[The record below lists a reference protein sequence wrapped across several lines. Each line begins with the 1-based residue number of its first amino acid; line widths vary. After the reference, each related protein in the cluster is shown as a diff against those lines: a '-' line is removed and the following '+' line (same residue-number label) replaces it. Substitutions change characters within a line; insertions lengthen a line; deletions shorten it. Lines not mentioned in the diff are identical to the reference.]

1 MGRLIRKIGSPFW
14 IARFYANGRDVSRST
29 KTADRKEAAKLVRR
43 WEAAARGEHAI
54 DEDFRA
60 VLQGLIALEAEAK
73 DDPATLA
80 QVRQRRRAMASQLMR
95 DGGTGMPISDAWQ
108 AWLASPRKR
117 DPKACTLAS
126 YDAAWKRFTGWTKRK
141 GFKDLAEITP
151 LEAEDYARDLK
162 GEAFAPR
169 TYNGHMKFLRAFFKT
184 LRLRASLPENPF
196 DGVVLMEGATL
207 SRRELTP
214 EELAKVFA
222 AATGSLRVML
232 AVGVFTGLRL
242 GDVCHLKWSTIDFKR
257 AILTVVPGKTA
268 RKGKTVTIPLHPTLV
283 QTLADWQA
291 HAPGEL
297 VFPAEAADYARGTDY
312 VTDRFQD
319 LFTSCGIQ
327 TTEKVE
333 GRTLP
338 RLLVSFHSLRHSFVS
353 LAAAAGAPQ
362 HVIQALVGHGS
373 PAMTAHYTHVDN
385 EQRRKAIEALPGLPA
400 LAPASR
406 M

>member
-1 MGRLIRKIGSPFW
+1 MGRLIRKLRSPFW

-29 KTADRKEAAKLVRR
+29 KTADRKEAARMMRR
-43 WEAAARGEHAI
+43 WESAARGEHTI

-60 VLQGLIALEAEAK
+60 VLQGLSALESEAK
-73 DDPATLA
+73 ADPVSLA
-80 QVRQRRRAMASQLMR
+80 QLRRRRRAMASQIMR
-95 DGGTGMPISDAWQ
+95 DSGAGLPIEKAWQ
-108 AWLASPRKR
+108 TWLDSPRKR

-126 YDAAWKRFTGWTKRK
+126 YDAAWKRFTGWAKKK
-141 GFKDLAEITP
+141 GFQDLAEITA

-162 GEAFAPR
+162 TEAFAPR
-169 TYNGHMKFLRAFFKT
+169 TFNGHLKFLRAFFKT
-184 LRLRASLPENPF
+184 LRLRASLAENPF

-214 EELAKVFA
+214 EELAAVFSKA
-222 AATGSLRVML
+222 SGSLRVML

-242 GDVCHLKWSTIDFKR
+242 GDVCHLKWSAIDFKK
-257 AILTVVPGKTA
+257 AQLTVVPGKTA

-283 QTLADWQA
+283 QMLADWQA
-291 HAPGEL
+291 RAPGEL

-385 EQRRKAIEALPGLPA
+385 DQRRKAIESLPA
-400 LAPASR
+400 LSVASAR
-406 M
+406 PRA